1 MYIHYAYAYALCT
14 SIYTIKELEDRERRK
29 NNLIFHNL
37 KESTEA
43 TPQGK
48 RLDDADKTR
57 SNNYVRTISR
67 LMLQSKMTKPANSLH
82 SDLGR
87 KMTANQGQ

>member
-1 MYIHYAYAYALCT
+1 M
-14 SIYTIKELEDRERRK
+14 RK

-43 TPQGK
+43 TPRVKDLMTQ
-48 RLDDADKTR
+48 TR
-57 SNNYVRTISR
+57 SNNYARTISR
-67 LMLQSKMTKPANSLH
+67 LMLKSKMTKPANLSH

-87 KMTANQGQ
+87 KMTANEG